1 MKLRSLFV
9 FTLILSISLFCSH
22 SFAQSSGIAADK
34 QKQANL
40 EKNRARQIELQKKYN
55 SLTPEQAAEAKRQ
68 ANAFKRGGYKS
79 QSGKETKNPA
89 TKTNSVPA
97 AKSVQPAAPAVKAV
111 QGKAAGS
118 GSQGVSKQKPVMMD
132 AQGKPVNQTTPVNK
146 AGKK

>member
-1 MKLRSLFV
+1 MKLKSLFV

-22 SFAQSSGIAADK
+22 SFAQSSGIASDK

-79 QSGKETKNPA
+79 QSGKEAKNPA
-89 TKTNSVPA
+89 AKTNSVPA
-97 AKSVQPAAPAVKAV
+97 TKSVQPAATAVKAV
-111 QGKAAGS
+111 HAKAAGS

-132 AQGKPVNQTTPVNK
+132 AQVKPVNQATPVNK

>member
-9 FTLILSISLFCSH
+9 FTLILSFSLFCSH

-40 EKNRARQIELQKKYN
+40 EKNRARQIEMQKKYN

-68 ANAFKRGGYKS
+68 ANTYKRGGYKS
-79 QSGKETKNPA
+79 QSGNEAKKPA
-89 TKTNSVPA
+89 AKTNSVPA
-97 AKSVQPAAPAVKAV
+97 AKSVQPAATAVKAV

-132 AQGKPVNQTTPVNK
+132 AQGKPVNQATPVNK